1 MMLNVRVMG
10 ERNEIKFPNRHI
22 NVLLL
27 SKGEYSHNAYCPH
40 LAYDSVILA
49 YFYTHF
55 PDRCES
61 ISI

>member
-1 MMLNVRVMG
+1 MG
-10 ERNEIKFPNRHI
+10 ERNEIKFPNRHT

-27 SKGEYSHNAYCPH
+27 GKGEYSHNAYCPH